1 MNKKRFPGR
10 LALQQRVLPAYR
22 VPFVDALA
30 ERCDGGL
37 SVFAGQP
44 LADEQIKT
52 SETLESA
59 SFVQTR
65 NFHFMRISSPI
76 YSCWQP
82 GIVAWLEDWQPDVL
96 IIEAN
101 PRYTSTRKAIRWMHS
116 IDRPVIGWG
125 LGAPPLSGFFSGWRV
140 SSRVRFTKSLDAVVA
155 YSNKGAE
162 EYQELSYPQERIFVA
177 VNAVVQ
183 APQKPPPNR
192 PPEFE
197 QNPVVLFVGRLQPR
211 KRIDILIRACA
222 DLPES
227 IQPDLY
233 IVGEGPSR
241 AEYEGLAGRIYPKAE
256 FLGALF
262 GDELEGYFDKTDLFV
277 LPGTGGLAVQQAM
290 SHGLPVIM
298 AEGDGTQ
305 DDLVRD
311 VNGWQVLP
319 GDQNALTNAMNT
331 ALSNP
336 DQLRRMG
343 TASYRIVLEEVNV
356 DAMADVFIEAIM
368 SVHPV
373 GIR

>member
-1 MNKKRFPGR
+1 MKRFPGR

-52 SETLESA
+52 SESLETA
-59 SFVQTR
+59 SLIQTR
-65 NFHFMRISSPI
+65 NFHFMKIKSPI

-101 PRYTSTRKAIRWMHS
+101 PRYTSTRKGIRWMHS

-125 LGAPPLSGFFSGWRV
+125 LGAPPLSGFLSGWRI
-140 SSRVRFTKSLDAVVA
+140 SSRVRFVNSLDAIVA

-162 EYQELSYPQERIFVA
+162 EYQELNYPQEHIYVA
-177 VNAVVQ
+177 VNAVDK
-183 APQKPPPNR
+183 APQKFPPNR
-192 PPEFE
+192 PPEFD
-197 QNPVVLFVGRLQPR
+197 QSPVVLFVGRLQPR
-211 KRIDILIRACA
+211 KRIDLLIRACA

-241 AEYEGLAGRIYPKAE
+241 AEFEALAGRIYPKTE
-256 FLGALF
+256 FPGYIF
-262 GDELEGYFDKTDLFV
+262 GDELEGYFDKADLFV

-305 DDLVRD
+305 EDLVRD
-311 VNGWQVLP
+311 VNGWQVTP
-319 GDQNALTNAMNT
+319 GDQNALTNVMNQ

-343 TASYRIVLEEVNV
+343 MGSYRIVLEEVNV
-356 DAMADVFIEAIM
+356 DAMVDIFLEAIM
-368 SVHPV
+368 SVHLA

>member
-44 LADEQIKT
+44 MADEQIKT
-52 SETLESA
+52 SESLESA

-65 NFHFMRISSPI
+65 NIHFMKISSPI

-82 GIVAWLEDWQPDVL
+82 GIVAWLEDWQPNVL
-96 IIEAN
+96 IVEAN
-101 PRYTSTRKAIRWMHS
+101 PRYTSTRKGIRWMHS
-116 IDRPVIGWG
+116 IDRPAIGWG
-125 LGAPPLSGFFSGWRV
+125 LGAPPLSGYLSGWRR
-140 SSRVRFTKSLDAVVA
+140 SSRIRFIKSLDVIIA

-162 EYQELSYPQERIFVA
+162 EYMELSYPWERIFVA

-192 PPEFE
+192 PLEFD

-211 KRIDILIRACA
+211 KRIDLLIRACA

-227 IQPDLY
+227 IQPNLY

-241 AEYEGLAGRIYPKAE
+241 AEFESLAGRIYPKAE
-256 FLGALF
+256 FPGALF

-305 DDLVRD
+305 DDLVND
-311 VNGWQVLP
+311 VNGWQVPP
-319 GDQNALTNAMNT
+319 GDKNALTNAMNT

-336 DQLRRMG
+336 ELLRRMG
-343 TASYRIVLEEVNV
+343 MASYRIVLEEVNI

-368 SVHPV
+368 SVHQV